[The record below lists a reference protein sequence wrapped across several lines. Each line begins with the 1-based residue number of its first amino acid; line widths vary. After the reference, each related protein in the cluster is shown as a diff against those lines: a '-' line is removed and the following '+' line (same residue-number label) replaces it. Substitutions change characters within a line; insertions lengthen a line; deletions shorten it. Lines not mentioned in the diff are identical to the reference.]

1 MWLMPLLVAGF
12 ELPCASCLRDDPKTT
27 GRPLVVVLHGDG
39 QPAQAA
45 RAPFHALAV
54 ERDIG
59 LFVPTC
65 PRSEGCSAGSYW
77 RWNGD
82 PSWLR
87 LRVAEYARAIGSD
100 PSRIAVV
107 GWSGGASYLG
117 YRLPEL
123 GAEYNVV
130 AFLGGG
136 MAPAITG
143 CEPSAARPAY
153 FLVGDKNPYHGLAKE
168 LRAAADRC
176 GYAVSWNLLPGA
188 DHAGEW
194 RAVSSRDRM
203 GALLD
208 FIVANPRTLAAAA
221 PGFGGDAGTYADDGG
236 ARPNPGPSAASPSAS
251 GTARTGSGEVPPGRT
266 HGCTVASSRGGA
278 MGIAVLLLALVLRR
292 RRTRAHVDPSTL
304 TR

>member
-1 MWLMPLLVAGF
+1 MIVLPLLLAALG
-12 ELPCASCLRDDPKTT
+12 LPCASCLRDDPKGP

-39 QPAQAA
+39 QTAQAA
-45 RAPFHALAV
+45 RTPFHALAA

-65 PRSEGCSAGSYW
+65 PRSEGCNAGSYW

-100 PSRIAVV
+100 LSRIAVV

-136 MAPAITG
+136 MAPASPTCDPG
-143 CEPSAARPAY
+143 AARPAY

-168 LRAAADRC
+168 LRAAAERC

-208 FIVANPRTLAAAA
+208 FIVANPRTLPAAVV
-221 PGFGGDAGTYADDGG
+221 DAGLPPDDGG
-236 ARPNPGPSAASPSAS
+236 VGAAPPSAAPTAS
-251 GTARTGSGEVPPGRT
+251 GVARSGSGEVPPGRT
-266 HGCTVASSRGGA
+266 RGCA
-278 MGIAVLLLALVLRR
+278 MGATMVLLALALRR
-292 RRTRAHVDPSTL
+292 RPTRGAPRATVDPKTL

>member
-1 MWLMPLLVAGF
+1 MWLVPLLVAGL
-12 ELPCASCLRDDPKTT
+12 ELPCASCIHDDPKGP
-27 GRPLVVVLHGDG
+27 GRPLLLVLHGDG
-39 QPAQAA
+39 QSAQAA

-54 ERDIG
+54 ERDIA

-65 PRSEGCSAGSYW
+65 PRSEGCAAGSYW

-87 LRVAEYARAIGSD
+87 LRVSEYARAIGSD

-117 YRLPEL
+117 YRLPDM

-136 MAPAITG
+136 MAPARTT

-153 FLVGDKNPYHGLAKE
+153 FLVGDRNPYHGLAKE
-168 LRAAADRC
+168 LRGAAERC

-208 FIVANPRTLAAAA
+208 FIVAHPRASPVAAL
-221 PGFGGDAGTYADDGG
+221 DGG
-236 ARPNPGPSAASPSAS
+236 APADDSGAHPDAGAAASSPAET
-251 GTARTGSGEVPPGRT
+251 GAARSGSGEVPPGRT
-266 HGCTVASSRGGA
+266 RGCA
-278 MGIAVLLLALVLRR
+278 MGGMALLVVMVALRR
-292 RRTRAHVDPSTL
+292 RRTRAHVDPKTL
-304 TR
+304 TW

>member
-1 MWLMPLLVAGF
+1 MWLMPLLVAGL
-12 ELPCASCLRDDPKTT
+12 ELPCASCLRDDPKAT

-39 QPAQAA
+39 QTAQAA

-65 PRSEGCSAGSYW
+65 PRGEGCSAGSYW

-87 LRVAEYARAIGSD
+87 LRVSEYARAIGSD
-100 PSRIAVV
+100 PSRIAVA

-123 GAEYNVV
+123 GAEYSVV

-136 MAPAITG
+136 MAPAITS

-168 LRAAADRC
+168 LRASAERC

-208 FIVANPRTLAAAA
+208 FIVAHPRTVPVAVV
-221 PGFGGDAGTYADDGG
+221 DAGSPPDDAGADAGST
-236 ARPNPGPSAASPSAS
+236 SATPTVS

-266 HGCTVASSRGGA
+266 RGCA
-278 MGIAVLLLALVLRR
+278 MGNMTVLLVLALRR
-292 RRTRAHVDPSTL
+292 RRTRAAPRGDGGSEDPHALKRS
-304 TR
+304 

>member
-1 MWLMPLLVAGF
+1 MWLVPILLAGL
-12 ELPCASCLRDDPKTT
+12 ELPCASCLRDDPKGA

-39 QPAQAA
+39 QTAQAA
-45 RAPFHALAV
+45 RAPFHALAA
-54 ERDIG
+54 ERDVA

-87 LRVAEYARAIGSD
+87 LRVSEYARAIQSD
-100 PSRIAVV
+100 ASRIAVV

-123 GAEYNVV
+123 GVEYNVV

-136 MAPAITG
+136 MAPASPS
-143 CEPSAARPAY
+143 CEPAAARPTY

-168 LRAAADRC
+168 LRAAAERC

-208 FIVANPRTLAAAA
+208 FIVAHPRTPAVAVL
-221 PGFGGDAGTYADDGG
+221 DAGAPPDAAGADAGPTSTAPTSSG
-236 ARPNPGPSAASPSAS
+236 VARS
-251 GTARTGSGEVPPGRT
+251 GSGEVPPGRT
-266 HGCTVASSRGGA
+266 RGCA
-278 MGIAVLLLALVLRR
+278 MGNALVILMVALRR
-292 RRTRAHVDPSTL
+292 RRTRATPGATVDPTTL